1 MNDPAI
7 ALSLYGL
14 YMLVAFGGRTVL
26 HYRRTGSSGFLG
38 ISGTPGSAEW
48 AGGVLFVCSIVLG
61 AAAPALQLAGALQP
75 LAALNRSAVA
85 IFGVVLAVGGT
96 IATVFAQ
103 RAMGASWRVGVD
115 ADEVTSLVTSGP
127 FAIVRNPVFAAMLP
141 AGLGF
146 ALVAPNVVAL
156 AGVGALLAAVELQTR
171 VVEEPYLLSA
181 HGDRYA
187 EYAARVGR
195 FAPGLGRLRPAR
207 G

>member
-7 ALSLYGL
+7 ALSLYGV

-26 HYRRTGSSGFLG
+26 HYRRTGSSGFRG

-48 AGGVLFVCSIVLG
+48 TGGVLFVCSIILG

-75 LAALNRSAVA
+75 LDALNRSAA
-85 IFGVVLAVGGT
+85 ATFGVVLAVGGT
-96 IATVFAQ
+96 IATMLAQ

-127 FAIVRNPVFAAMLP
+127 FAFVRNPVFAAMLP
-141 AGLGF
+141 AGLGL
-146 ALVAPNVVAL
+146 ALVAPNPVAL
-156 AGVGALLAAVELQTR
+156 VGVGALLAAVELQTR
-171 VVEEPYLLSA
+171 VVEEPYLLA
-181 HGDRYA
+181 THGDRYA
-187 EYAARVGR
+187 DYTARVGR
-195 FAPGLGRLRPAR
+195 FAPRLGRRRPAR